1 MLIALRS
8 CTFLRVLFGLFAL
21 GLTGCGARVGSGA
34 FSSSASG
41 IRGSVHG
48 GQQPVAGA
56 VIQLY
61 TVSITADGG
70 SSIALLGHPETTDV
84 NGAFSITGSYSC
96 SQASLVYLTATG
108 GNPGLGATNKNLAL
122 MTALGNCS
130 SLTSST
136 NIAVN
141 ELTTVAAV
149 QALAP
154 YMLSVS
160 AVGSTAADLLGLNS
174 SFTLAS
180 EYVNPN
186 TGSSPG
192 LNVPFGLTVPVEL
205 IATLGDLIS
214 PCINSTGG
222 VAGDSTACG
231 ELFELTQPIGGPAPT
246 DTVMA
251 LLNIAKNPK
260 QNTAALYYLITP
272 SAPYQP
278 ALSAAPSSFAVSIN
292 LPMPERDNLLAEYLL
307 NEGAGT
313 VADDTSGNNNTGII
327 VGSPVW
333 DGSSDLNFTARNGQ
347 YISLP
352 TVVNALQTWQILFYN
367 PPFSQSL
374 TAVGAAPLYSN
385 PVGAASVLCGSN
397 SVIPCFVNNLYFAGQ
412 SSNFDA
418 FNTDKTEAAPY
429 LQAGWHVVTYIC
441 GSTQGLAH
449 ILYDGAEVGSYI
461 TQGSNT
467 CPVSN
472 TGNYQLG
479 GSSING
485 QDETTF
491 VGKMA
496 GMWAWNVPLTV
507 AEAQLA
513 GKTAL
518 SYLQAKGIPLSYP
531 SLSSTTPLVLTGL
544 DSRTAGAGEG
554 NSATSIWPTEMKLT
568 DSTYKVINLAISGET
583 VFDTVNQFSILYKL
597 QFVPNTVPVIIVL
610 WGGVNDT
617 RFQTASQI
625 GANLKSLVQQAKALG
640 ARIVLATEISA
651 NGQDSNKNALN
662 TILRAQAA
670 GWGADNLADLATD
683 PVLGADGA
691 ATDTTYFADGLHPN
705 STAEPHITA
714 IMQDAIN
721 ELLGSTAA
729 NPTQVS
735 AFQYQ
740 EVAGDD
746 YVLLIGNL
754 PQLVTL
760 PDCTGYTLPRQIT
773 TGIGGGTVVSQVN
786 QTLTG
791 SSVLKAN
798 STALFSPTPGALA
811 TSGCSWQRTQ

>member
-1 MLIALRS
+1 MPLRLLV
-8 CTFLRVLFGLFAL
+8 CLVAL
-21 GLTGCGARVGSGA
+21 GVAGCSVRPGPNTL
-34 FSSSASG
+34 SSSASR
-41 IRGSVHG
+41 ITGSVHG

-61 TVSITADGG
+61 TVNTTADGG
-70 SSIALLGHPETTDV
+70 SSIALLGSSVTTD
-84 NGAFSITGSYSC
+84 GSGGFSITGDYSC

-108 GNPGLGATNKNLAL
+108 GNPGLGAVNRNLAL
-122 MTALGNCS
+122 MIALGNCS
-130 SLTSST
+130 SLTPST

-154 YMLSVS
+154 YMNSVS
-160 AVGSTAADLLGLNS
+160 AVGSTAADLPALTD

-180 EYVNPN
+180 QFVNLN

-192 LNVPFGLTVPVEL
+192 LDVPFGLTVPVGL
-205 IATLGDLIS
+205 ITTLGDLIA
-214 PCINSTGG
+214 PCVNSTGG

-231 ELFELTQPIGGPAPT
+231 KLFELTTPMGGTAPA

-251 LLNIAKNPK
+251 LLNIARNPE
-260 QNTAALYYLITP
+260 QNTEALYELIAP

-278 ALSAAPSSFAVSIN
+278 SLSSAPSSFAVNIN
-292 LPMPERDNLLAEYLL
+292 LPMPQRFNLLAEYLL
-307 NEGAGT
+307 NEGSGT
-313 VADDTSGNNNTGII
+313 IANDTSGKYNAGTI

-347 YISLP
+347 YVSLP
-352 TVVNALQTWQILFYN
+352 TAVNALQTWQILFYN

-374 TAVGAAPLYSN
+374 TSVGEALVYPN

-397 SVIPCFVNNLYFAGQ
+397 SAVPCFVNDLYLTAQ
-412 SSNFDA
+412 SSNFYA

-441 GSTQGLAH
+441 GSAQGSAH
-449 ILYDGAEVGSYI
+449 ILYDGGEVGSYL
-461 TQGSNT
+461 TQGTNT

-491 VGKMA
+491 VGRMA
-496 GMWAWNVPLTV
+496 GMWAWSVPLTV
-507 AEAQLA
+507 AEAQSA
-513 GKTAL
+513 GQTAL
-518 SYLQAKGIPLSYP
+518 SFLQAKGIPLNYP
-531 SLSSTTPLVLTGL
+531 SLNPTTPLVLTGL

-554 NSATSIWPTEMKLT
+554 NSATSIWPTEMRLT
-568 DSTYKVINLAISGET
+568 DPTYRVINLAISGET

-610 WGGVNDT
+610 WGGVNDA
-617 RFQTASQI
+617 RFQTAEQI
-625 GANLKSLVQQAKALG
+625 GANLKSLVQQAKALS
-640 ARIVLATEISA
+640 AQVILATEISA
-651 NGQDSNKNALN
+651 NGKDSNKNALN
-662 TILRAQAA
+662 AILRTEAS

-691 ATDTTYFADGLHPN
+691 SMDTTYFADGLHPN
-705 STAEPHITA
+705 SIAETHVTAV
-714 IMQDAIN
+714 MQDAVN
-721 ELLGSTAA
+721 ELLGSTAT

-735 AFQYQ
+735 AVNYQ

-746 YVLLIGNL
+746 YVLLTGSL
-754 PQLVTL
+754 SQAVML
-760 PDCTGYTLPRQIT
+760 PDCTGYTLPRQIM
-773 TGIGGGTVVSQVN
+773 TGTSVGTVSSQAG

-791 SSVLKAN
+791 SSILKAGA
-798 STALFSPTPGALA
+798 TALFSPVPGPQAS
-811 TSGCSWQRTQ
+811 SGCSWQRVR